1 LFIALICVTFTPMI
15 YLGTSGFSY
24 KDWGGVFY
32 PTGLLQRD
40 WLSFY
45 AREFNTCEINSTYYA
60 IPGADVFKSMAA
72 KTGEDFLF
80 AVKANQEMTHQRA
93 DNAAVYRAFRTA
105 LEPLISAGKLGCI
118 LAQFPYSFD
127 FNKQNWQ
134 YLARLREN
142 LAGLPLV
149 IEFRNARW
157 LKVEVFQWLRQQDLG
172 FCCVDEPPLPNLLPP
187 IAEATGKIGYVRF
200 HGRNKEKWWQNEK
213 PYERYDYT
221 YKPEE
226 LKGWVPKIKRIAGQ
240 TETTFV
246 FANNHWKGQS
256 IDTVRQLKYLLA

>member
-1 LFIALICVTFTPMI
+1 MICI
-15 YLGTSGFSY
+15 GTSGFSY
-24 KDWGGVFY
+24 KDWVGVFY
-32 PTGLLQRD
+32 PDGLPQKD
-40 WLSFY
+40 WLTYY

-60 IPGADVFKSMAA
+60 IPSVATFQAMEA

-80 AVKANQEMTHQRA
+80 VVKANQEMTHLRE
-93 DNAAVYRAFRTA
+93 DNAAICRSFRAV
-105 LEPLISAGKLGCI
+105 LEPLIRAGKLGCV

-127 FNKQNWQ
+127 YNKQNWQ

-157 LKVEVFQWLRQQDLG
+157 LKVEVFQWMRQQDLG
-172 FCCVDEPPLPNLLPP
+172 FCCVDEPQLPNLLPP

-200 HGRNKEKWWQNEK
+200 HGRNKEKWWQNDQ

-226 LKGWVPKIKRIAGQ
+226 LREWVPKIKKIAGL
-240 TETTFV
+240 TEKTFV

-256 IDTVRQLKYLLA
+256 IDTVRQLQKML